1 MYKLS
6 RKAEQDIELLYR
18 YTIAQFGVNQATA
31 YVEGL
36 IEKFELLV
44 KYPQLGK
51 EADHL
56 APNIRSLIYQSHTIY
71 YKPRQ
76 NDIFIVRVIHQRMEP
91 RHLM

>member
-18 YTIAQFGVNQATA
+18 YTIAQFGVNQATT

-36 IEKFELLV
+36 VEQFELLV
-44 KYPQLGK
+44 QFPKLGK
-51 EADHL
+51 EADHI
-56 APNIRSLIYQSHTIY
+56 APKIRSLLYQSHTIY
-71 YKPRQ
+71 YKCRQ

-91 RHLM
+91 RNIM